1 MLALLL
7 FACDTTITSTSQSCE
22 VDLISLTPAQVV
34 PGDTVTLTAV
44 PLTEA
49 WDTAIRVGGLE
60 AEVLAVTREGCD
72 DCDVCQ
78 AEQDALAARTT
89 AMPAT
94 PPATPASRPPPSA
107 SETFKP
113 LSSFPKVESFC
124 SSCRRLKS
132 VASPNRVPTRCRN
145 SIVTTPQTP
154 SGTRPALS

>member
-60 AEVLAVTREGCD
+60 AEVLTVTREGCD

-78 AEQDALAARTT
+78 AEQGCTGCKEDCDACDATCDTCVET
-89 AMPAT
+89 A
-94 PPATPASRPPPSA
+94 
-107 SETFKP
+107 TFT
-113 LSSFPKVESFC
+113 V
-124 SSCRRLKS
+124 
-132 VASPNRVPTRCRN
+132 
-145 SIVTTPQTP
+145 
-154 SGTRPALS
+154 PALEAGDHAVLLFNANGGSNPVTLTVTEPDTGAD